1 MSSSQPTRAARRSV
15 FGPVH
20 IFMIGA
26 CTTAGC
32 IFVYKLFQFFETVKR
47 DELAGFAFDPL
58 LQYGFV
64 AAGFLFL
71 LAWAY
76 LSGQFRDVERPKYE
90 MFERFAEQE
99 HLELDQ
105 VLDRSPRKS
114 TSKPSRRAQAHEEP
128 HHG

>member
-1 MSSSQPTRAARRSV
+1 MNASQPTRAARRSV

-20 IFMIGA
+20 VFMILA

-47 DELAGFAFDPL
+47 DELAGFAFDPM

-90 MFERFAEQE
+90 MFERYAEQE
-99 HLELDQ
+99 HLALDQ
-105 VLDRSPRKS
+105 VLDSAPRKPGR
-114 TSKPSRRAQAHEEP
+114 KPRSQAHQEP